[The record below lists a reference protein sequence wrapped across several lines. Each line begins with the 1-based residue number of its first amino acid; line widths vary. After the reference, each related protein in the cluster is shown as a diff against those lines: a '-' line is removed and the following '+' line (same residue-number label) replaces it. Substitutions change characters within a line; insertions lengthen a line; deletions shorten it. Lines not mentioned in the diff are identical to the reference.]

1 MRTVHSSSRLLGG
14 CICPDTPQDR
24 SPSTSPSLGLGLDT
38 LRGQT
43 DTCKIITFSTSL
55 KTVMIRKHMLPSL
68 THRLQYD
75 HIIENRGKVKINY
88 YQLLTSGLNNFS
100 LLLSTT
106 REGNV
111 STRVCSQA
119 ALWCY
124 FLSSTRGQSIHKGVS
139 IQSRIFIQKGLY
151 VDGGQSSRGDHS
163 RDHYASYCNAFLFLL
178 IINQIECEA

>member
-1 MRTVHSSSRLLGG
+1 MRTVRNSSRLVGG
-14 CICPDTPQDR
+14 GVCLDTSQAR
-24 SPSTSPSLGLGLDT
+24 SPSTSPPWCGP
-38 LRGQT
+38 RHPGQT
-43 DTCKIITFSTSL
+43 DTCKNITFSTSL
-55 KTVMIRKHMLPSL
+55 RTVMIRKHMPPS

-75 HIIENRGKVKINY
+75 HMIENRGKVKINY
-88 YQLLTSGLNNFS
+88 YQLLTSVLNNFS

-151 VDGGQSSRGDHS
+151 VDGSVSIKGMG
-163 RDHYASYCNAFLFLL
+163 AIF
-178 IINQIECEA
+178 